1 MKLSDLSSAEQVE
14 AEALTN
20 PAVRAEWDR
29 TTVAREVAH
38 RVVHYRVEH
47 DLSQTELGSMLGVSQ
62 PYVAKLERG
71 DQAPSLATLARLA
84 QRLGLELHIDVTPT
98 TVRLSA

>member
-1 MKLSDLSSAEQVE
+1 MKLSDLTSAEQVK
-14 AEALTN
+14 AEALKN

-29 TTVAREVAH
+29 TAVAREVAQ
-38 RVVHYRVEH
+38 RVVRYRVEH
-47 DLSQTELGSMLGVSQ
+47 HLSQTELGGRLGVSQ

-84 QRLGLELHIDVTPT
+84 QRLGLEFHIDVTPT

>member
-1 MKLSDLSSAEQVE
+1 MKLSDLTSAEQVK
-14 AEALTN
+14 AEALRN

-29 TTVAREVAH
+29 TAVAREVAQ
-38 RVVHYRVEH
+38 RVVGYRVEH
-47 DLSQTELGSMLGVSQ
+47 HLSQTELGSRLGVSQ

-84 QRLGLELHIDVTPT
+84 QRLSLEFHIDVTPT
-98 TVRLSA
+98 NVRLSA